1 MTEQQRIRG
10 VLAPVVTPFGKNL
23 APDPQ
28 RFLAHCRWL
37 LAQGSGL
44 AVFGTNSE
52 ANSLSLD
59 ERLALLEFLLDAGID
74 PERMMPVTCSCA
86 LTEAVKLNERAY
98 PAGCSGV
105 VMLQTLYYKNLYELG
120 RFSYILEI
128 V

>member
-1 MTEQQRIRG
+1 MPEQQRIRG

-23 APDPQ
+23 ATDPQ

-59 ERLALLEFLLDAGID
+59 ERLALLEDAVLDPDIHAVHWMDREAIIAASARMRSPLVLD
-74 PERMMPVTCSCA
+74 SIERQRSGLC
-86 LTEAVKLNERAY
+86 Y
-98 PAGCSGV
+98 PLDLVYAP
-105 VMLQTLYYKNLYELG
+105 
-120 RFSYILEI
+120 
-128 V
+128 